1 MSTTIHFQ
9 PNSLRALQV
18 SLTNVHMVEVGDV
31 SAVMSGVD
39 ASGFEYLFEVA
50 NPLARESIVDAA
62 KKAWLEEQEYRHA
75 RHVRSEIDGGIV

>member
-1 MSTTIHFQ
+1 MNTIRFQ
-9 PNSLRALQV
+9 PNPLRALQV
-18 SLTNVHMVEVGDV
+18 SLTNVHVVEVGDV

-39 ASGFEYLFEVA
+39 ASGFEYLFEVT
-50 NPLARESIVDAA
+50 NPLPQEAIVAAA